1 MDLGLRDGARDGGGF
16 GVDEGSGIAADVHG
30 FRGLAKIKLDVYG
43 IGLLRND
50 SQILKNFLFET
61 FLLNAERVTTGSEGA
76 KRQRTVLQSQ
86 DRATVWRWAPVACND
101 SCHPEGG
108 FIPCIAKPI

>member
-76 KRQRTVLQSQ
+76 KRVQARII
-86 DRATVWRWAPVACND
+86 A
-101 SCHPEGG
+101 GG
-108 FIPCIAKPI
+108 FQGTTGRLVGQSEIGAGNDGS